1 MTTLSETMASPPT
14 AASVTTAAAAAAP
27 APLLTIAQA
36 ATRTGLTAHTLRYY
50 EQDGL
55 LLAPVP
61 RSSSG
66 QRRYREEDVAW
77 IVLVTRLRST
87 GMSITGVREYAALVR
102 QGPTTEK
109 ARLDLLQRHREQ
121 VLAQLAEVT
130 EHLGAIDRKIG
141 IYADRLAARG

>member
-1 MTTLSETMASPPT
+1 MTTLS
-14 AASVTTAAAAAAP
+14 TAAAQPSTDPP
-27 APLLTIAQA
+27 ASADTPLLTIAQVA
-36 ATRTGLTAHTLRYY
+36 GRTGLTAHTLRYY

-55 LLAPVP
+55 LLVPVQ

-87 GMSITGVREYAALVR
+87 GMSITGVREYAELVR
-102 QGPTTEK
+102 QGPSTEQ
-109 ARLDLLQRHREQ
+109 ARLDLLRRHRER

-130 EHLGAIDRKIG
+130 EHLGAVDQKIDV
-141 IYADRLAARG
+141 YTARLAART

>member
-1 MTTLSETMASPPT
+1 MQT
-14 AASVTTAAAAAAP
+14 
-27 APLLTIAQA
+27 LTIAQA

-50 EQDGL
+50 EQGGL

-66 QRRYREEDVAW
+66 QRRYREDDVAW
-77 IVLVTRLRST
+77 IVLVTQLRST

-102 QGPTTEK
+102 EGSATEQ
-109 ARLDLLQRHREQ
+109 ARLDLLQRHRER

-141 IYADRLAARG
+141 IYTERLAGRG

>member
-1 MTTLSETMASPPT
+1 MTTLS
-14 AASVTTAAAAAAP
+14 TAAAQP
-27 APLLTIAQA
+27 STDPPLLTIAQA
-36 ATRTGLTAHTLRYY
+36 AGRTGLTVHTLRYY

-55 LLAPVP
+55 MLTPIP

-66 QRRYREEDVAW
+66 QRRYRDEDVAW

-102 QGPTTEK
+102 QGPSTEQ
-109 ARLDLLQRHREQ
+109 ARLDLLRQHRER

-130 EHLGAIDRKIG
+130 EHLGAIDRKIDL
-141 IYADRLAARG
+141 YTDRLTPRT